1 MQQRLQTIQENFKQM
16 KKISKRLIKTGFI
29 CLLVLTG
36 AAAVLAVFDI
46 QNPGAYSEMPL
57 LIQSLF
63 TYGFYLWAEFTV
75 GALILD
81 YIFK

>member
-1 MQQRLQTIQENFKQM
+1 MQQHIQTIQDSFRQL
-16 KKISKRLIKTGFI
+16 KKMSKKLIKTGFF
-29 CLLVLTG
+29 CLIALTG
-36 AAAVLAVFDI
+36 AAAVLAVFDMVL
-46 QNPGAYSEMPL
+46 PGAYSEMPL